1 MSVHYDLGKMQ
12 ELFDGKSYDEAYKL
26 LSSEVRKLGEN
37 IPPLINAYMNLTP
50 NMRTFGTAI
59 SDEFGDV
66 EETGILLSIEDM
78 YDIKID
84 RHVSSYLEELVEKEE
99 NPKMRFQ

>member
-1 MSVHYDLGKMQ
+1 MTVNADEGKLKDLFEGKQ
-12 ELFDGKSYDEAYKL
+12 YEDAYRV
-26 LSSEVRKLGEN
+26 LSQEVRKLGEN

-66 EETGILLSIEDM
+66 EETGIMLSIEDM

-84 RHVSSYLEELVEKEE
+84 RHVSSYLEELVTKLD
-99 NPKMRFQ
+99 NPKIRFQ